1 MRNLYIADW
10 HYGHKNILALDN
22 RPFVTV
28 EEMNQALIDNWNV
41 EVKPED
47 TVYVLGDMFWC
58 KPKEAAEV
66 LKLLNGHKVLI
77 RGNHDRVG
85 DRDFDRCFDRITDYL
100 EISDEGR
107 RVVLSHYPMPC
118 FKNHF
123 RGWYHL
129 YGHVHNTFE
138 HNMML
143 HDRFLMEE
151 LYGHPCKM
159 YNVGAMMPWIGYI
172 PRPLDTIIYD
182 FAEWREANEKSN
194 ASKMGGGE

>member
-10 HYGHKNILALDN
+10 HYGHKNVLALDN
-22 RPFVTV
+22 RPFKTV
-28 EEMNQALIDNWNV
+28 KEMNEALVNNWNV

-47 TVYVLGDMFWC
+47 TVYALGDMFLC

-66 LKLLNGHKVLI
+66 LKQLNGRKVLVK
-77 RGNHDRVG
+77 GNHDRVG
-85 DRDFDRCFDRITDYL
+85 NSDFDKCFDRIADYL
-100 EISDEGR
+100 EIDDEGR
-107 RVVLSHYPMPC
+107 KVVLSHYPIPC

-129 YGHVHNTFE
+129 YGHVHGTFE

-143 HDRFLMEE
+143 HDRFLTEE

-159 YNVGAMMPWIGYI
+159 YNVGAMMPWMRYV
-172 PRPLDTIIYD
+172 PRPLDIITYD
-182 FAEWREANEKSN
+182 FAEWKEENYN
-194 ASKMGGGE
+194 ADNG